1 MRPERDEGVTMRR
14 IRLAAAA
21 WAVPLGLLCG
31 CGPGHDAPAVAEFLP
46 PPSDASS
53 PAEDR
58 PPARTDAEKVREW
71 IACIRSHGINARE
84 NDGLVTYGSPPTE
97 RQTVTIDRCQDKVF
111 GTS

>member
-1 MRPERDEGVTMRR
+1 MRR

-21 WAVPLGLLCG
+21 WAVLLGLLGG
-31 CGPGHDAPAVAEFLP
+31 CGSGHDTPSVAEFLP

-58 PPARTDAEKVREW
+58 PPARTDAEKVHRW
-71 IACIRSHGINARE
+71 IACIRSHGIAAWE
-84 NDGLVTYGSPPTE
+84 NDGLVTYGSPPTK
-97 RQTVTIDRCQDKVF
+97 RQTVTIDRCQDKAF